1 MKFIKEASILQDVL
15 GQAKI
20 SHGWM
25 LESIV
30 ATSNELKGE
39 ENFSDELKHSIMV
52 QELME
57 TI

>member
-1 MKFIKEASILQDVL
+1 MTERETLLQDVL
-15 GQAKI
+15 EQAKI
-20 SHGWM
+20 SHKWM

-39 ENFSDELKHSIMV
+39 GNYNDELKHAVLV

-57 TI
+57 MI